1 MGGGPRFGRAGADA
15 VTPSVDI
22 VLVNWNTGDH
32 LRACVDSIAASRDA
46 EISRVTVVDNA
57 SSDGSAVG
65 LEAGAVPLH
74 VVRNTLNVGF
84 AAACNQ
90 GAAHSSAEYLLFL
103 NPDTRLFPDTLA
115 TVIRFMESDAAIGIG
130 ICGVDVVRPDGRQA
144 VACSRFPSLRI
155 FAGKAT
161 GLGRVFPR
169 LFPRHHLTPQE
180 TRESRPVDQVIG
192 AFYLV
197 RRALFE
203 SLGGFDTRYFMYFEE
218 VDFALRARAAGAGSY
233 FLKEAAVLH
242 AENVSSDQIPS
253 LRIFYSLRS
262 RLLYARRHWRRR
274 DAAALVAMTVTVEW
288 AARLLTGALHGS
300 KQEVAATLAGYA
312 RFLTDVLGRAW
323 AAPRTR

>member
-1 MGGGPRFGRAGADA
+1 MGGRPRFGRAGADG
-15 VTPSVDI
+15 VTPSVHI

-32 LRACVDSIAASRDA
+32 LRACLDSIAGSRDA

-57 SSDGSAVG
+57 SADGSADG
-65 LEAGAVPLH
+65 LEAGALPLS
-74 VVRNTLNVGF
+74 VVRNTQNVGF

-90 GAAHSSAEYLLFL
+90 GAAGSSADYLLFL
-103 NPDTRLFPDTLA
+103 NPDTRLFEDTLA
-115 TVIRFMESDAAIGIG
+115 TVIRFMESDAAVGIG
-130 ICGVDVVRPDGRQA
+130 ICGVDVLRPDGRQA
-144 VACSRFPSLRI
+144 IACSRFPSLRI

-161 GLGRVFPR
+161 GLDRLLPR

-203 SLGGFDTRYFMYFEE
+203 QLGGFDTRYFMYFEE

-262 RLLYARRHWRRR
+262 RLLFARRHWRRR
-274 DAAALVAMTVTVEW
+274 DTAALVAMTVTVEW
-288 AARLLTGALHGS
+288 AARLLAGALHGS
-300 KQEVAATLAGYA
+300 KQEVAATLAGYS
-312 RFLTDVLGRAW
+312 RFLAHVLETRRAVLR
-323 AAPRTR
+323 AR